1 MKYDFCVDS
10 VTKSAAPNIRHGNG
24 FGNFGDTCLVA
35 VGVGKTKQE
44 ACLDAIA
51 HFEHIGVRCRG
62 KKRVDII
69 RKVRDT
75 GAYQIDN
82 SGCYYVA
89 ISAEKSFRLI
99 AVRLPS
105 LRSWQSIVTATI
117 NETLSYRRRN
127 ANTVR

>member
-24 FGNFGDTCLVA
+24 FGNFGDTYLVA

-69 RKVRDT
+69 RKVRGT
-75 GAYQIDN
+75 SAYQIDN

-89 ISAEKSFRLI
+89 ISAERGLPQTWFRMQ
-99 AVRLPS
+99 P

-117 NETLSYRRRN
+117 NETLSNRRRN